1 MTENKAVFTGQSR
14 IMFILLAF
22 ALLAQGALFMR
33 SQAYNSFDMLMSDF
47 KIAVVLNNASSS
59 ETEDFTKKLNSLEG
73 VSEVRY
79 LNAKEALALPGALP
93 EQNGFEVFL
102 PKEDFLPAFFEIKA
116 SQSVMMNPEAWIAE
130 HFSSMA
136 QDAQAYYKE
145 SQAQA
150 AIYLGGIVKYI
161 NIVLGLSMF
170 FFLTFCFF
178 VEAYYIRI
186 TSLST
191 RMGGVIC
198 GIFAYALALAL
209 SYILASPLK
218 LAGEQGFI
226 WDIWGQAGCL
236 VLTLMLGWT
245 LAKWK
250 KF

>member
-1 MTENKAVFTGQSR
+1 MTENKAIFTGQSR

-22 ALLAQGALFMR
+22 ALLAQGALFLR
-33 SQAYNSFDMLMSDF
+33 SQACHSFDALMSDF
-47 KIAVVLNNASSS
+47 KIAVVLNNASSA
-59 ETEDFTKKLNSLEG
+59 ETEEFTKKLNSLDG

-102 PKEDFLPAFFEIKA
+102 PKEDFLPAFFEIRT
-116 SQSVMMNPEAWIAE
+116 SQWVMMNPAAWISE
-130 HFSSMA
+130 NFSSMS

-150 AIYLGGIVKYI
+150 AVYLGGIVKYI
-161 NIVLGLSMF
+161 NIILGLSVF

-186 TSLST
+186 TSLPV
-191 RMGGVIC
+191 RVGGVMC
-198 GIFAYALALAL
+198 GVLSYALALAL

-226 WDIWGQAGCL
+226 WDIWAQAACL
-236 VLTLMLGWT
+236 ALMMMLGWT
-245 LAKWK
+245 LSKWK